1 MKRSFEKAKKAVERL
16 FRDTC
21 FVETFSE
28 ETAAWGESLH
38 EKGEGETFPCRLTE
52 KAEVCG
58 TDGLLTQ
65 TEKTVILLYPTEK
78 EIAAG
83 SAVRIRQEN
92 GAERRYIAAGESRI
106 FLTHRAVGL
115 RRDEAVFE
123 VTYYCGEEKAAAAEC
138 AEALDGLYETL
149 CIIGREERFAA
160 SGMQEERTETGIR
173 FTAEY
178 EYHVMLTE
186 ETTERMER
194 LKYNGKEAVGYEE
207 KGNIQQRA
215 AE

>member
-92 GAERRYIAAGESRI
+92 GAAVFSLHIDAAGEDAATRVVTLHVRADEPPGNI
-106 FLTHRAVGL
+106 KERLLGATLAWQTDAGETQLGEAACVRVYQPMVFGLTKDEWMGILWAGL
-115 RRDEAVFE
+115 LLV
-123 VTYYCGEEKAAAAEC
+123 VTVSC
-138 AEALDGLYETL
+138 L
-149 CIIGREERFAA
+149 FAA
-160 SGMQEERTETGIR
+160 FNSENKRE
-173 FTAEY
+173 
-178 EYHVMLTE
+178 
-186 ETTERMER
+186 
-194 LKYNGKEAVGYEE
+194 KYCE
-207 KGNIQQRA
+207 
-215 AE
+215 

>member
-1 MKRSFEKAKKAVERL
+1 MVRMKRSFEKAKKAVERL
-16 FRDTC
+16 FWDTC

-65 TEKTVILLYPTEK
+65 TEKTVILLYPAEK

-83 SAVRIRQEN
+83 SAVRIRREN
-92 GAERRYIAAGESRI
+92 GAERRYMAAGESRI

-115 RRDEAVFE
+115 RRDETV
-123 VTYYCGEEKAAAAEC
+123 
-138 AEALDGLYETL
+138 
-149 CIIGREERFAA
+149 
-160 SGMQEERTETGIR
+160 
-173 FTAEY
+173 
-178 EYHVMLTE
+178 
-186 ETTERMER
+186 
-194 LKYNGKEAVGYEE
+194 
-207 KGNIQQRA
+207 
-215 AE
+215 

>member
-38 EKGEGETFPCRLTE
+38 EKGEGETFPCR
-52 KAEVCG
+52 
-58 TDGLLTQ
+58 LTQ

-115 RRDEAVFE
+115 RRDETV
-123 VTYYCGEEKAAAAEC
+123 
-138 AEALDGLYETL
+138 
-149 CIIGREERFAA
+149 
-160 SGMQEERTETGIR
+160 
-173 FTAEY
+173 
-178 EYHVMLTE
+178 
-186 ETTERMER
+186 
-194 LKYNGKEAVGYEE
+194 
-207 KGNIQQRA
+207 
-215 AE
+215 

>member
-65 TEKTVILLYPTEK
+65 TEKTVILLAPYREGDCGR
-78 EIAAG
+78 ECGAG
-83 SAVRIRQEN
+83 FGRKTARSGATLRQ
-92 GAERRYIAAGESRI
+92 A
-106 FLTHRAVGL
+106 RAV
-115 RRDEAVFE
+115 F
-123 VTYYCGEEKAAAAEC
+123 
-138 AEALDGLYETL
+138 
-149 CIIGREERFAA
+149 F
-160 SGMQEERTETGIR
+160 
-173 FTAEY
+173 
-178 EYHVMLTE
+178 
-186 ETTERMER
+186 
-194 LKYNGKEAVGYEE
+194 
-207 KGNIQQRA
+207 
-215 AE
+215 

>member
-1 MKRSFEKAKKAVERL
+1 MVCMKRSFEKAKKAVERL
-16 FRDTC
+16 FWDTC

-65 TEKTVILLYPTEK
+65 TEKTVVLLYPADK

-106 FLTHRAVGL
+106 FLTHRAIGL
-115 RRDEAVFE
+115 RRDETV
-123 VTYYCGEEKAAAAEC
+123 
-138 AEALDGLYETL
+138 
-149 CIIGREERFAA
+149 
-160 SGMQEERTETGIR
+160 
-173 FTAEY
+173 
-178 EYHVMLTE
+178 
-186 ETTERMER
+186 
-194 LKYNGKEAVGYEE
+194 
-207 KGNIQQRA
+207 
-215 AE
+215 

>member
-16 FRDTC
+16 FWDTC

-65 TEKTVILLYPTEK
+65 TEKTVILLYPAEK

-83 SAVRIRQEN
+83 SAVRILREN
-92 GAERRYIAAGESRI
+92 GAELCFDEPQ
-106 FLTHRAVGL
+106 RAVTPGQAGVL
-115 RRDEAVFE
+115 YDGDTVLGGG
-123 VTYYCGEEKAAAAEC
+123 TICGA
-138 AEALDGLYETL
+138 D
-149 CIIGREERFAA
+149 
-160 SGMQEERTETGIR
+160 
-173 FTAEY
+173 
-178 EYHVMLTE
+178 
-186 ETTERMER
+186 
-194 LKYNGKEAVGYEE
+194 
-207 KGNIQQRA
+207 
-215 AE
+215 

>member
-65 TEKTVILLYPTEK
+65 TEKNQKEKLYL
-78 EIAAG
+78 G
-83 SAVRIRQEN
+83 CS
-92 GAERRYIAAGESRI
+92 
-106 FLTHRAVGL
+106 L
-115 RRDEAVFE
+115 
-123 VTYYCGEEKAAAAEC
+123 
-138 AEALDGLYETL
+138 
-149 CIIGREERFAA
+149 FAA
-160 SGMQEERTETGIR
+160 ICCEFAIKVVFHIHYLSIC
-173 FTAEY
+173 
-178 EYHVMLTE
+178 
-186 ETTERMER
+186 
-194 LKYNGKEAVGYEE
+194 
-207 KGNIQQRA
+207 
-215 AE
+215 

>member
-1 MKRSFEKAKKAVERL
+1 MVRMKRSFEKAKKAVERL
-16 FRDTC
+16 FWDTC

-65 TEKTVILLYPTEK
+65 TEKTVILLYPAEK

-83 SAVRIRQEN
+83 SAVRIRR
-92 GAERRYIAAGESRI
+92 GYIAAGESRV

-115 RRDEAVFE
+115 RRDETV
-123 VTYYCGEEKAAAAEC
+123 
-138 AEALDGLYETL
+138 
-149 CIIGREERFAA
+149 
-160 SGMQEERTETGIR
+160 
-173 FTAEY
+173 
-178 EYHVMLTE
+178 
-186 ETTERMER
+186 
-194 LKYNGKEAVGYEE
+194 
-207 KGNIQQRA
+207 
-215 AE
+215 

>member
-1 MKRSFEKAKKAVERL
+1 MGHLLCGDL
-16 FRDTC
+16 FGGNGG
-21 FVETFSE
+21 V
-28 ETAAWGESLH
+28 GESLH

-115 RRDEAVFE
+115 RRDETV
-123 VTYYCGEEKAAAAEC
+123 
-138 AEALDGLYETL
+138 
-149 CIIGREERFAA
+149 
-160 SGMQEERTETGIR
+160 
-173 FTAEY
+173 
-178 EYHVMLTE
+178 
-186 ETTERMER
+186 
-194 LKYNGKEAVGYEE
+194 
-207 KGNIQQRA
+207 
-215 AE
+215 

>member
-1 MKRSFEKAKKAVERL
+1 MKRSYEKANKAEERL
-16 FRDTC
+16 FWDTC

-28 ETAAWGESLH
+28 EPAAWGESLH

-65 TEKTVILLYPTEK
+65 TEKTVILLYPAEK

-83 SAVRIRQEN
+83 NAVRIRREN

-115 RRDEAVFE
+115 RRDE
-123 VTYYCGEEKAAAAEC
+123 
-138 AEALDGLYETL
+138 
-149 CIIGREERFAA
+149 
-160 SGMQEERTETGIR
+160 
-173 FTAEY
+173 TA
-178 EYHVMLTE
+178 TE
-186 ETTERMER
+186 EIRR
-194 LKYNGKEAVGYEE
+194 AV
-207 KGNIQQRA
+207 IQAIA
-215 AE
+215 AGFSCPYMGRGCRRGRKSPALRWN